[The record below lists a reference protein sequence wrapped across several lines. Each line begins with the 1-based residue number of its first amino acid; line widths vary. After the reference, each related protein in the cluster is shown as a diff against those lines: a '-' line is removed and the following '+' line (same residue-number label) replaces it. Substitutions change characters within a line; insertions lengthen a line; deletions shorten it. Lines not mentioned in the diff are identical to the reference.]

1 MKFVVTAAWLLEHK
15 EDKNLVIADCRF
27 RLDDVQAG
35 DIAYRT
41 AHLPGAVR
49 LDLDRDLTGG
59 KGEHGGRHPLPD
71 LARLAGKLGELGIGS
86 GTTVVAYDDQGGAM
100 ASRLWWLLRYAGHE
114 GKAYILDGGYTGW
127 EKAGYPLDS
136 AGPAPIK
143 RDFRLQVRPEMTA
156 DVEEVRSK
164 LGQPGVVLV
173 DSREA
178 PRYRGEAEPIDRK
191 AGHIPGAVNRFWGE
205 GRGTDGAWKSAE
217 AQSERFADLSRDDE
231 IIVYCGSGV
240 TACPNVM
247 ALEAAGFTRVKLYPG
262 SWSDWISYADNP
274 IATGEE

>member
-1 MKFVVTAAWLLEHK
+1 MKAIVTAAWLAEHAQ
-15 EDKNLVIADCRF
+15 DKDLIIADCRF
-27 RLDDVQAG
+27 RLDDVAAG
-35 DIAYRT
+35 DSAYQA

-49 LDLDRDLTGG
+49 LDLDRDLTGA

-71 LARLAGKLGELGIGS
+71 LAQLAAKLGSLGIGN

-100 ASRLWWLLRYAGHE
+100 ASRLWWLLRYMGHDAE
-114 GKAYILDGGYTGW
+114 AYILDGGYTGR

-136 AGPAPIK
+136 AVPEPNPQT
-143 RDFRLQVRPEMTA
+143 FRLQVREGLTA
-156 DVEEVRSK
+156 DVEEVRGK

-178 PRYRGEAEPIDRK
+178 PRYRGEAEPIDRA

-205 GRGTDGAWKSAE
+205 GRGADGAWKSAE
-217 AQSERFADLSRDDE
+217 AQRERFADLSRDDE

-274 IATGEE
+274 VAVGDE